1 MIRMKKYMTR
11 QHFSLVLIS
20 LLGVCLVFSLVWLGL
35 KNRSVVRHDENA
47 QANNKVR
54 YVLVNQDN
62 GAKFNGKEY
71 NLGGDFF
78 KARFT

>member
-1 MIRMKKYMTR
+1 MKKYITKR
-11 QHFSLVLIS
+11 HFSLALIS

-35 KNRSVVRHDENA
+35 KNQSVVRHDENA

-71 NLGGDFF
+71 NLGATF
-78 KARFT
+78 

>member
-1 MIRMKKYMTR
+1 MKKYITKR
-11 QHFSLVLIS
+11 HFSLALIS
-20 LLGVCLVFSLVWLGL
+20 LLGGCLVFSLVWLGL
-35 KNRSVVRHDENA
+35 KNHSVVRHDENA

-71 NLGGDFF
+71 GTMSRQVYRS
-78 KARFT
+78 KR